1 MQDNIE
7 VKTQKDFF
15 NLKCIKYK
23 RIANAAGSLITF
35 SNQK

>member
-1 MQDNIE
+1 MQENIE
-7 VKTQKDFF
+7 LKTQKDFF

-23 RIANAAGSLITF
+23 RIANAAGSLINF